1 MTELELKNNGNK
13 TGGIRLKKG
22 PVIIAAS
29 LVVVLIIGIGVYAV
43 SHNRRRNQ
51 DDGVKVNLS
60 ETNLKPENETVQKP
74 ATVTTIEIL
83 LDDSAIPVG
92 TVIKAAAL
100 VTPEDT
106 ENALTWSSSNTSV
119 FTVSSDGVITI
130 TGTGTAALTAT
141 LGTVSD
147 AVAIE
152 GIASVTDG
160 SVNQY
165 PVYTGGSTAS
175 NSAGS
180 SDGTGNEAGNSSSVG
195 TGNGTGSGSSGDSW
209 TGETGGG
216 SSGGSGAGSSGG
228 AGNGSSGGQD
238 DGTGS
243 GSSDGT
249 GNEAGNGS
257 GNDSGGGSS
266 SDSGEGLT
274 STDIGECL
282 PSYGFEQEI
291 SNVYVYQDNSTY
303 YGQIVTQ
310 PNVTICYIMK
320 RSDEF
325 DSKVIG
331 VLEQLLPQEYN
342 NVWNNYISAATDRTF
357 TAEGRR
363 VRIVASVGGGHSQIV
378 IYN

>member
-1 MTELELKNNGNK
+1 MTELDLKNNKNK
-13 TGGIRLKKG
+13 AGGIRLKKG

-29 LVVVLIIGIGVYAV
+29 LAAALIMGISAYAV
-43 SHNRRRNQ
+43 SNNSRRNQ

-60 ETNLKPENETVQKP
+60 ETNLKSENETVQKP
-74 ATVTTIEIL
+74 TTVTTIEIL

-119 FTVSSDGVITI
+119 FTVSADGVITI

-175 NSAGS
+175 NSGGS
-180 SDGTGNEAGNSSSVG
+180 SDGTGNEAGG
-195 TGNGTGSGSSGDSW
+195 GSSGGSW

-216 SSGGSGAGSSGG
+216 SSDGSGNGTGDSSSGGTGDGTGGGSSDGSGNGTGGGSSDGSGDGTGGGSSDDAGGGSSGG
-228 AGNGSSGGQD
+228 
-238 DGTGS
+238 
-243 GSSDGT
+243 
-249 GNEAGNGS
+249 
-257 GNDSGGGSS
+257 
-266 SDSGEGLT
+266 SGEGLT
-274 STDIGECL
+274 STDIGASL

-291 SNVYVYQDNSTY
+291 SNVYVYQENSTY